1 MPFSSLLRRNSVRR
15 DAAMLLS
22 AQVFY
27 RLGGVVFLVV
37 LSRRLPVSTIGV
49 FSFCESLADAAI
61 IIATLSLEVVVNRQV
76 AAEPKQAAAHL
87 APLLGF
93 RLISGPIYLAVL
105 AIIGLFLHGAAR
117 WALPLV
123 GIYTLCE
130 SLYFTMAGVFIN
142 LRRVDFNVSI
152 GLAAEVL
159 FLALFLGGMFWLPAL
174 GTVIAACLLRMFFLV
189 AASLIVMRRCI
200 GPLRLGWDNNL
211 IRASIPFM
219 LMLFLNLMQG
229 KSETMLLGIFST
241 YAAVG
246 AYSLAL
252 RLLVA
257 SNFVP
262 QAMASALFSRLAG
275 EGMTP
280 NNRRQLTSSLA
291 TIAGIGLLGALILA
305 LCPSPFTR
313 LLYGNAAAQVTPI
326 ARALA
331 VALPIRFLAVFM
343 TSSLAALKREKQI
356 LKAMFVGLVVGTLAD
371 LILIPPFGAIGA
383 ASGLTIGSAVQ
394 CAMLA
399 GELARVLRGV
409 GEVTGGNVVMAAM
422 ANG

>member
-15 DAAMLLS
+15 DAALLLS

-27 RLGGVVFLVV
+27 RLGGVVFLIV

-76 AAEPKQAAAHL
+76 AAEPKHAAAHL
-87 APLLGF
+87 APLLAF

-105 AIIGLFLHGAAR
+105 AIIALFLHGAAR
-117 WALPLV
+117 WALPVV
-123 GIYTLCE
+123 GLYTLCE

-142 LRRVDFNVSI
+142 LRRVHINVSI

-174 GTVIAACLLRMFFLV
+174 GTVIAACLLRMIFLV

-200 GPLRLGWDNNL
+200 GPMRLAWDNNL
-211 IRASIPFM
+211 IRAGLPFM

-229 KSETMLLGIFST
+229 KTETMLLGVFST
-241 YAAVG
+241 YAAAG
-246 AYSLAL
+246 AYDLAL

-257 SNFVP
+257 SLFVP

-275 EGMTP
+275 DGMTP
-280 NNRRQLTSSLA
+280 GNRRQLTSSLA
-291 TIAGIGLLGALILA
+291 TIAAIGLIGALILA
-305 LCPSPFTR
+305 FYPSPFTR
-313 LLYGNAAAQVTPI
+313 LLYGKAAAEVTPI

-331 VALPIRFLAVFM
+331 VALPIRFLAVFIA
-343 TSSLAALKREKQI
+343 SNLAALKREKQMV
-356 LKAMFVGLVVGTLAD
+356 KAIFVGTGVGLAAD
-371 LILIPPFGAIGA
+371 LIFIPRWGAMGA
-383 ASGLTIGSAVQ
+383 AWGLTAGWAVQ

-399 GELARVLRGV
+399 AELARALRG
-409 GEVTGGNVVMAAM
+409 EREETSRHVVMATAH
-422 ANG
+422 G